1 MGLLDGFEKL
11 INEHG
16 SATILKER
24 IALANDKYLALE
36 KELSAS
42 KLRETESRTR
52 EDDLAAENQSLK
64 LDNEKLRQEIQRR
77 DDISEKEKS
86 HNNLLDDS
94 KLEILKLLFKQPKL
108 PKEQIAH
115 LLNVGLPVAEFHLT
129 ELKES
134 KMVKRVIGGSAMRPE
149 NGWSLDQEGTRYLI
163 ENKIIA

>member
-16 SATILKER
+16 SAVILKER
-24 IALANDKYLALE
+24 IALANDKYSALE
-36 KELSAS
+36 KEFAAS
-42 KLRETESRTR
+42 LLRAETAEAQASNLET
-52 EDDLAAENQSLK
+52 ENQSLK
-64 LDNEKLRQEIQRR
+64 LDNEKLRQEILRR

-108 PKEQIAH
+108 PKEQIAQS
-115 LLNVGLPVAEFHLT
+115 LNIGLPIAEFHLT

-163 ENKIIA
+163 KNKIIA